1 MADNVYFPDEIK
13 DDDHFF
19 HLTCHV
25 DPNLVSK
32 VERGEFVELEKLL
45 PRPKGGNLEDGH
57 KTELIFREGKPVI
70 VPHVDKSRAITG
82 IQKWNQAFH
91 IYAAIY
97 FQANPGRS
105 SEIWQ
110 YVHVMNTAAYN
121 HAWSQVAEYDFAFR
135 QMMASNPKCSWARIY
150 AQMWNICFSAG
161 NNRGSMGH
169 SSNFTNHVNSSRQA
183 VGQKS
188 ASVAAQATQKPTYC
202 WKFNKGKCKFGSDYK
217 FVNRF
222 SLCDLADHGLNKCPN
237 KTGTGSN

>member
-1 MADNVYFPDEIK
+1 MDTEVNVENEVQPERSDEPHLDDSQAAGEVKEQEADPYNEVQDKANRLIIEAEKFKASVNAPKDRFNQIVKSVPQSVADNVYFQDEIK
-13 DDDHFF
+13 EDDHFF

-82 IQKWNQAFH
+82 IWKWDQAFR

-97 FQANPGRS
+97 SQANPGRS

-110 YVHVMNTAAYN
+110 YVHVINTAAYN
-121 HAWSQVAEYDFAFR
+121 HAWSQVAEYDSAFR
-135 QMMASNPKCSWARIY
+135 QMMASNPKHSWARIY
-150 AQMWNICFSAG
+150 AQMWNICF
-161 NNRGSMGH
+161 
-169 SSNFTNHVNSSRQA
+169 
-183 VGQKS
+183 
-188 ASVAAQATQKPTYC
+188 
-202 WKFNKGKCKFGSDYK
+202 
-217 FVNRF
+217 F
-222 SLCDLADHGLNKCPN
+222 SW
-237 KTGTGSN
+237 